1 MNVYESIMQGLKEAT
16 DNMDDKIK
24 REDVIFDPTEA
35 RVEKLIGK
43 EVWAFDRYD
52 GRGKRKSVLEN
63 TSASTLMPFECE
75 DDAYTFIAEI
85 MVEEKGRPYTTKE
98 GESVMGRV
106 VRSKNSKRLYMPVSY
121 DQLYGRIRLMFDPPI
136 TISMSDLFEN
146 FEFADGSPCGVV
158 E

>member
-1 MNVYESIMQGLKEAT
+1 
-16 DNMDDKIK
+16 MDDKIK

-52 GRGKRKSVLEN
+52 GRRKRKSVLKKI
-63 TSASTLMPFECE
+63 SASTLLPFECE
-75 DDAYTFIAEI
+75 DYAYRFIAEI
-85 MVEEKGRPYTTKE
+85 MVEEKGRPYTSKE

-106 VRSKNSKRLYMPVSY
+106 VRSKNSKILYMPVSY
-121 DQLYGRIRLMFDPPI
+121 NQLYGRIRLMFDPPI
-136 TISMSDLFEN
+136 TVSMSDLFEN